1 MKAKTDVDVESGIVE
16 LNHYWPHPMEGIEE
30 ESNLNLL
37 YLYFIKP
44 RTFCECTKSTTHKY
58 IEIKRNV
65 KYWRLG
71 LSQTFS
77 DGQDT
82 EECYTEFCKS
92 LTERSSF
99 DISEKFTCAN
109 CSFEYPSNLFEL
121 GLMNAGKYCI
131 HDHKLH
137 VYLNLEVARAL
148 LGNNDASRS
157 LGLKYL
163 KLLRRGKLL
172 RHYQLEE
179 NKTSL
184 SRGLKRTSYNLRK
197 RDSNGENNTIDWMK
211 ELEMEEETERNT
223 IKKLRIQK
231 LNDGSY
237 TLSSDLA
244 IKLGSSGLYL
254 NMRKDK
260 TEISTTTKVPKD
272 RRKRVKTGLLTD
284 LHDINEGHQIIF
296 DFIDSTRL
304 DPEQKQSRT
313 EIYKKKFP
321 KHYVSNASLIIC
333 RRSNLEKWM
342 ASIEKRCND
351 DKVIKIT
358 NSNDRKSFCSKDLNE
373 ADIILTTYEYLIKS
387 PKSRGLYRRL
397 VKKKGSVFFST
408 FKYRR
413 AIYDGLSTS
422 TVSFFKKFQKRGLEL
437 GSDFVWGI
445 VDSKIELTKK
455 FFGRETIKYLNLP
468 KLSKN
473 PFALNQFLNEKFIK
487 VHDYKPE
494 LLKLDEETVMVEMNT
509 KEKRDTKKESF
520 LNCNKKKQL
529 KECFNLKNDYSSYF
543 SLSNLSRTLKRDT
556 LYKVKRIEAEIEMEK
571 ELSDLDSS
579 DPQFD
584 TKFKEKFSHLFKD
597 LNKTQSEY
605 NFKETKLDQLLD
617 PEIREKCPICHDL
630 IPEEEL
636 SVYTC
641 CHAFCISCFK
651 NCNLSNCPICFQN
664 GTINEV
670 HNDPVAEELEKKH
683 QHKILSSNSKLR
695 KLSCYI
701 KDLQVAAAV
710 PSPRIVI
717 YVKTAHQKQVVEN
730 TIHSL
735 NCDRKTF
742 NSVSEDMKI
751 FVLAKSK
758 KHLVDQLRHVTHFLI
773 LQPFCDVNK
782 KNAILSENEV
792 INKITRGK
800 SPLKVVRFVLKG
812 TIEEKLFKETQE
824 YRESMKNE

>member
-1 MKAKTDVDVESGIVE
+1 MKAKTDVEVESGIIE
-16 LNHYWPHPMEGIEE
+16 LNHYWPHPMKGIEE

-37 YLYFIKP
+37 YLYSIKP
-44 RTFCECTKSTTHKY
+44 QSFCECTESTTHKY

-65 KYWRLG
+65 KYFHNG
-71 LSQTFS
+71 LSKTFS

-92 LTERSSF
+92 LTERSTFS
-99 DISEKFTCAN
+99 ISEKFTCAN
-109 CSFEYPSNLFEL
+109 CSFEYPSYVFESD
-121 GLMNAGKYCI
+121 LMNAGKYYI
-131 HDHKLH
+131 HDHKLN
-137 VYLNLEVARAL
+137 VYLNLEVAKAL
-148 LGNNDASRS
+148 LGNTDASDS
-157 LGLKYL
+157 LCIKYL

-179 NKTSL
+179 NKTTS
-184 SRGLKRTSYNLRK
+184 SRGLKRRSSYNLRK
-197 RDSNGENNTIDWMK
+197 RDSNDENNTINWMK
-211 ELEMEEETERNT
+211 ELEMGEETERNT
-223 IKKLRIQK
+223 IKKFRIQK

-237 TLSSDLA
+237 TINSDLA
-244 IKLGSSGLYL
+244 IKLGTSGLYL
-254 NMRKDK
+254 NMRKDE
-260 TEISTTTKVPKD
+260 TEISTTAKVSKD
-272 RRKRVKTGLLTD
+272 KRMRVKTGLLTD
-284 LHDINEGHQIIF
+284 LHDIDEGHRIIF

-333 RRSNLEKWM
+333 KRSNLKKWM
-342 ASIEKRCND
+342 TSIGKRCKN

-358 NSNDRKSFCSKDLNE
+358 NSNDRKLFCSKDMNE

-387 PKSRGLYRRL
+387 PKSLGIRKRL
-397 VKKKGSVFFST
+397 VKKKGSIFFST

-413 AIYDGLSTS
+413 VIYDGLSRS
-422 TVSFFKKFQKRGLEL
+422 TVGLFKKFQKRGLEL

-455 FFGRETIKYLNLP
+455 FFGRETIKYLNLL

-473 PFALNQFLNEKFIK
+473 PLALIQFFNEKFIK
-487 VHDYKPE
+487 DHDYKPR
-494 LLKLDEETVMVEMNT
+494 LLKLNEETVMVELNT

-520 LNCNKKKQL
+520 LNWSKNKQL
-529 KECFNLKNDYSSYF
+529 KECFNLQNDYSSYF
-543 SLSNLSRTLKRDT
+543 KLSNLSRNLKRDT
-556 LYKVKRIEAEIEMEK
+556 LYKIKRIEAEIEMEK
-571 ELSDLDSS
+571 ELTDLDIS

-584 TKFKEKFSHLFKD
+584 TKFKEKFPHLFKE
-597 LNKTQSEY
+597 LNEAQSAY

-617 PEIREKCPICHDL
+617 PEIREKCPICHDF

-636 SVYTC
+636 GIYTC
-641 CHAFCISCFK
+641 CHAFCVSCFK
-651 NCNLSNCPICFQN
+651 NCNLSSCPVCFKN

-670 HNDPVAEELEKKH
+670 LNDPVAEELEKKH

-701 KDLQVAAAV
+701 KDLQVTA
-710 PSPRIVI
+710 PSSRIVI
-717 YVKTAHQKQVVEN
+717 YVKTAHQKRIVEN
-730 TIHSL
+730 MLDSL

-742 NSVSEDMKI
+742 NSVSEDTKV
-751 FVLAKSK
+751 FVLAKSNL
-758 KHLVDQLRHVTHFLI
+758 HLVGQLRHVTHFLI
-773 LQPFCDVNK
+773 LQPSYDENV
-782 KNAILSENEV
+782 KNTIFSENEGISKV
-792 INKITRGK
+792 TRGK

-824 YRESMKNE
+824 YREIIKNE